1 MASRIPCT
9 RFPRIRTLPFPL
21 LELSTS
27 TKQRSIFTPTSRLFQ
42 TLLATLLGRALL
54 SATST
59 IGGEGTLG
67 PETDGID
74 DETRRTL
81 TGSSNSRRRNPL
93 SRFNSR
99 VPKPIPRDATLDS
112 VPSRSSGCDLVR
124 PSEEASVG
132 GESSPNEALFTL
144 EDLLDEETG
153 GNSTNVPKA
162 RRTSSHYEYE
172 PDSSGQTRSQSS
184 QAHQTGSLDDTGK
197 PTSNSSPP
205 TRQSSDNSIDSQKSI
220 PTPPCSRDGTP
231 NFHYQ
236 GDSVMRR
243 ARRNRS
249 EEDNPSPAVTT
260 LHYPEQEDDAK
271 EGDVD
276 ETLRVEERV
285 ASPASTIATE
295 LIDSPGPIRGEL
307 VDSAPATP
315 NDGAEAR
322 EPAPPAMQVF
332 VSPRSQ
338 THSNIYNRPFT
349 YKVLRIHGSQCLVK
363 ILASFSKPRSQIKRV
378 SCKVVTQFNA
388 YNGEDSGDW
397 NAEDLEAV
405 PTIASNTYYPSNEV
419 GSHIVFTLHRR
430 GPYGIPSAIE
440 CIARIEQILS
450 PITALDITET
460 FRYVFKEP
468 SDGDIYIENDQSG
481 ATAFKVYSI
490 IGAKVDRYSGG
501 GLDMLRSLAT
511 GKVAGKRRQNGLVRY
526 DERRPYRIVYCMP
539 AKHKESDEEFRD
551 TLKDCLESDI
561 ARSRR
566 ASEVTELRSLLG
578 KPEKQQAEV
587 DTDGGLAK
595 AGDVKDAK
603 ERAPPTSGKGKAPPL
618 RSWNHCE
625 KLGQW
630 ESIGQGKVGKVSK
643 GKERLEEEG
652 SEQEQGASVMRAH
665 WESGGLP

>member
-21 LELSTS
+21 LEGSTS
-27 TKQRSIFTPTSRLFQ
+27 TKRRSIFTPTSRLFQ

-81 TGSSNSRRRNPL
+81 TGSSRRRNPL
-93 SRFNSR
+93 SRPNSR
-99 VPKPIPRDATLDS
+99 APKPIPRDATLDF
-112 VPSRSSGCDLVR
+112 VPSRSNSCDVVR
-124 PSEEASVG
+124 PSGEASVE
-132 GESSPNEALFTL
+132 GETSPNEASFTL
-144 EDLLDEETG
+144 EDLLDTETKDDSPSVP
-153 GNSTNVPKA
+153 NS
-162 RRTSSHYEYE
+162 RRASSHYDPER
-172 PDSSGQTRSQSS
+172 SFSGQTRSRSS
-184 QAHQTGSLDDTGK
+184 RTRQAGSPDDTEK

-205 TRQSSDNSIDSQKSI
+205 TRQSSDNSIDSQRSI

-231 NFHYQ
+231 NIYY
-236 GDSVMRR
+236 GGASVIRQ

-271 EGDVD
+271 EEDVD

-295 LIDSPGPIRGEL
+295 LIDSPGPIRGVL

-332 VSPRSQ
+332 ASPRSQ
-338 THSNIYNRPFT
+338 THSNVYNRPFT

-363 ILASFSKPRSQIKRV
+363 ILASFSKPRSQIRRV
-378 SCKVVTQFNA
+378 PCKVVTQFNA
-388 YNGEDSGDW
+388 YTREDSGDW
-397 NAEDLEAV
+397 DAEDLEAV
-405 PTIASNTYYPSNEV
+405 PTVASNTYYPSNEV

-430 GPYGIPSAIE
+430 GPCGTPSAIE

-450 PITALDITET
+450 PITALDITEA

-468 SDGDIYIENDQSG
+468 SDGDIYIENDRSG

-490 IGAKVDRYSGG
+490 IGQKSTATLARGWTCCDRWRQGRLQGNGG
-501 GLDMLRSLAT
+501 RT
-511 GKVAGKRRQNGLVRY
+511 
-526 DERRPYRIVYCMP
+526 
-539 AKHKESDEEFRD
+539 
-551 TLKDCLESDI
+551 
-561 ARSRR
+561 
-566 ASEVTELRSLLG
+566 AS
-578 KPEKQQAEV
+578 
-587 DTDGGLAK
+587 
-595 AGDVKDAK
+595 
-603 ERAPPTSGKGKAPPL
+603 
-618 RSWNHCE
+618 
-625 KLGQW
+625 
-630 ESIGQGKVGKVSK
+630 
-643 GKERLEEEG
+643 
-652 SEQEQGASVMRAH
+652 
-665 WESGGLP
+665 